1 MVEAALLPATV
12 PVAGDGRSFHTPADP
27 RVHEPDP
34 APGVPL
40 PKELILRM
48 TTPLRDLRCHGW
60 TATPVPE
67 AVALFLHGF
76 GSNEHDLGSLAP
88 ALGLNL
94 PWASLRAPIELGN
107 GGAAW
112 FSITTPGNPET
123 GPVED
128 ATDAIWDWVEAN
140 VDAGTRIVP
149 IGFSQGGL
157 MASQLLRARPERV
170 LAPVVLGG
178 FVLGA
183 PQPGDETL
191 RRSRPTLFWG
201 RGAEDRV
208 IAPAAITRSS
218 EYLPQHTSLIE
229 RVYPGLA
236 HGINAPELDDVR
248 DFLAAEVGSHAVAR
262 A

>member
-1 MVEAALLPATV
+1 MNT
-12 PVAGDGRSFHTPADP
+12 S
-27 RVHEPDP
+27 
-34 APGVPL
+34 
-40 PKELILRM
+40 
-48 TTPLRDLRCHGW
+48 LRDVRSPDW
-60 TATPVPE
+60 STIAAPD

-88 ALGLNL
+88 ALGLDL

-112 FSITTPGNPET
+112 FSITTPGNPEA
-123 GPVED
+123 GPVEA
-128 ATDAIWDWVEAN
+128 ATDAIWAWIEAN
-140 VDAGTRIVP
+140 VDPGTRIVP

-157 MASQLLRARPERV
+157 MASQLLRTRPERV

-191 RRSRPTLFWG
+191 RGSRPTLFWG
-201 RGAEDRV
+201 RGSEDRV
-208 IAPAAITRSS
+208 IAPVAIIRTSQ
-218 EYLPQHTSLIE
+218 YLPQHTSLIE

-248 DFLAAEVGSHAVAR
+248 DFLAAEVGAQAVAR

>member
-1 MVEAALLPATV
+1 MNTTLRDVRSQSWTVEAAPYA
-12 PVAGDGRSFHTPADP
+12 A
-27 RVHEPDP
+27 
-34 APGVPL
+34 
-40 PKELILRM
+40 
-48 TTPLRDLRCHGW
+48 
-60 TATPVPE
+60 
-67 AVALFLHGF
+67 ALFLHGF
-76 GSNEHDLGSLAP
+76 GSNENDLGSLGP
-88 ALGLNL
+88 ALGLDL

-112 FSITTPGNPET
+112 FSIATPGNPAA
-123 GPVED
+123 GAVEN

-140 VDAGTRIVP
+140 VDPGTRIVP

-191 RRSRPTLFWG
+191 RGSRPALFWG
-201 RGAEDRV
+201 RGSDDRV
-208 IAPAAITRSS
+208 IAPAAIIRSS

-236 HGINAPELDDVR
+236 HGINTPMLEDVR
-248 DFLAAEVGSHAVAR
+248 DFLAVEVGSQAVAR
-262 A
+262 V

>member
-1 MVEAALLPATV
+1 MN
-12 PVAGDGRSFHTPADP
+12 
-27 RVHEPDP
+27 
-34 APGVPL
+34 
-40 PKELILRM
+40 
-48 TTPLRDLRCHGW
+48 TTLRDVRSHGW
-60 TATPVPE
+60 TTNPVPE

-88 ALGLNL
+88 VLGLNL

-112 FSITTPGNPET
+112 FSITTPGNPES
-123 GPVED
+123 GPVEK
-128 ATDAIWDWVEAN
+128 ATDAIWAWVETN
-140 VDAGTRIVP
+140 VDPGTRLVP

-170 LAPVVLGG
+170 VAPVVLGG

-191 RRSRPTLFWG
+191 RGSRPTLFWG
-201 RGAEDRV
+201 RGSEDRV
-208 IAPAAITRSS
+208 IAPVAITRSS

-236 HGINAPELDDVR
+236 HGINATELDDVR
-248 DFLAAEVGSHAVAR
+248 DFLAAEVGPQAVAR